1 MKAKKWLAAI
11 LLCAIIVTAFC
22 GCGAKSQPQTDISS
36 QSSISSQ
43 ETVET
48 VETVKKEEK
57 PASMPSDV
65 DKKES
70 SSKSADTYS
79 VNSDSNIDINSE
91 MTDYDNDPV
100 KREVKE
106 GIRSFTTELFKTQYK
121 MNLDKN
127 ENVFMSA
134 FSVYAALS
142 MLQNG
147 ALGETQS
154 EMETVLGCSAESEN
168 YFFQDYIAHLQKED
182 FCFSAANS
190 LWVNKYSAAP
200 VKENFIN
207 NLSQF
212 YNAEIFFGAPD
223 AEMVDRINLWANTN
237 TKGMIPSIL
246 TIDHISKKTVAVIL
260 NAVCFDA
267 VWQKEYSDDDIITMP
282 FNNYDGRIVERKF
295 MRSTENKYLEDDN
308 ATGFIKYYKNDNKRY
323 AFAAL
328 LPNEDINIDDYVS
341 NYYTTDALCNM
352 IDNSQSI
359 KVYANL
365 PKFTFETE
373 YFMLDTLNNMGLET
387 ISDPDRV
394 NLTNMAENIIDGS
407 PVFINYVIHK
417 AYIEVYEQGTK
428 AAAVTAIG
436 GTTTTSIEM
445 SYSVTLDRPFL
456 FAIYDCQE
464 HLPLFTGVVKN
475 FEKE

>member
-22 GCGAKSQPQTDISS
+22 GCGAKSQPQTDISP

-70 SSKSADTYS
+70 SSKSADTSS
-79 VNSDSNIDINSE
+79 VNSDSD
-91 MTDYDNDPV
+91 
-100 KREVKE
+100 
-106 GIRSFTTELFKTQYK
+106 
-121 MNLDKN
+121 
-127 ENVFMSA
+127 MS
-134 FSVYAALS
+134 
-142 MLQNG
+142 
-147 ALGETQS
+147 
-154 EMETVLGCSAESEN
+154 
-168 YFFQDYIAHLQKED
+168 
-182 FCFSAANS
+182 
-190 LWVNKYSAAP
+190 
-200 VKENFIN
+200 
-207 NLSQF
+207 
-212 YNAEIFFGAPD
+212 
-223 AEMVDRINLWANTN
+223 
-237 TKGMIPSIL
+237 
-246 TIDHISKKTVAVIL
+246 
-260 NAVCFDA
+260 
-267 VWQKEYSDDDIITMP
+267 
-282 FNNYDGRIVERKF
+282 
-295 MRSTENKYLEDDN
+295 
-308 ATGFIKYYKNDNKRY
+308 
-323 AFAAL
+323 
-328 LPNEDINIDDYVS
+328 
-341 NYYTTDALCNM
+341 
-352 IDNSQSI
+352 
-359 KVYANL
+359 
-365 PKFTFETE
+365 
-373 YFMLDTLNNMGLET
+373 LET
-387 ISDPDRV
+387 ISAPDRV
-394 NLTNMAENIIDGS
+394 NLTNMAENIIEDS